1 VELSGK
7 RAIVTGGGRGL
18 GRAIVEQLLTKGVTV
33 SVVELDFDGLDDL
46 RPNRDG
52 LTLLE
57 CDVSDAEQV
66 AATLERYHGEFGAAD
81 ILINNAGI
89 LHSAPL
95 VKITPSGTERHD
107 LDDWRRVLA
116 TDLNSVFYMS
126 AWVAEGMIARRAR
139 GVIVNISSTAAA
151 GNAGQ
156 SAYSAAKAGVNALT
170 AVWAKELGPHGIRV
184 VAIAPGFID
193 TESTAASMAEATLKR
208 TIRKVPLGRL
218 GRPEEVAAAVLC
230 VVEND
235 YVSGAVVAV
244 DGGLVI

>member
-1 VELSGK
+1 
-7 RAIVTGGGRGL
+7 
-18 GRAIVEQLLTKGVTV
+18 
-33 SVVELDFDGLDDL
+33 
-46 RPNRDG
+46 
-52 LTLLE
+52 
-57 CDVSDAEQV
+57 
-66 AATLERYHGEFGAAD
+66 
-81 ILINNAGI
+81 
-89 LHSAPL
+89 
-95 VKITPSGTERHD
+95 
-107 LDDWRRVLA
+107 
-116 TDLNSVFYMS
+116 
-126 AWVAEGMIARRAR
+126 
-139 GVIVNISSTAAA
+139 
-151 GNAGQ
+151 
-156 SAYSAAKAGVNALT
+156 LT